1 MKKHKFAIKIIKSF
15 LKAVWLFICD
25 QYLILFFILTIGA
38 KLYYLNTYLLKMTW
52 PANQYINGVVFG
64 FLSLAVIFSPL
75 YFVRKNKNWCVII
88 IASIISTLILIDT
101 IYYSYFEAL
110 PSVGLISS
118 FNQVDDVGPA
128 IVGLLR
134 WWFVFYVADILL
146 AILFKKR
153 IEHFFKKQK
162 EKFSSIK
169 SGLKTSCLA
178 FVITI
183 VAFLLG
189 FLPLGFDKLAEL
201 VESGHDTI
209 SSTQY
214 YGVIMAHM
222 IDLTRFIE
230 ESSISISP
238 DQEKAVIDWVKK
250 NKPTDTTG
258 SLTGL
263 AKGKNVIMIQVE
275 SLGAFVINQKIND
288 KEITPN
294 LNNLAK
300 TSQFFPN
307 QRFVMGAGHT
317 SDIDFVA
324 NSSYF
329 PLTDSATFVRFG
341 RDDFTGLPKIMANN
355 GYSTFAYHGFNR
367 NFWNRDTALESLGY
381 QKFYAADNYPKGE
394 KINLGLND
402 GDFLSKTAEY
412 IKKQSKPSFSYVITL
427 TSHVPFDTSSTTR
440 NSVVSAG
447 NYPYLVGGYLENI
460 NYVDR
465 VLGDFFSKLKSEEL
479 YDDSLII
486 VYGDHTPV
494 LPAFTAG
501 TLKYDPDSAQEKEVP
516 LFIKLPNDAIGKTYP
531 NQGTHL
537 DIMPTVLDLLG
548 IKTSQLMFGKSLFAE
563 DSKQFQTCPGQIS
576 VFTGLGDCKTALSA
590 EKNISQQIIRY
601 NLFNKLPK

>member
-1 MKKHKFAIKIIKSF
+1 MTRRKLTVRFIKSF
-15 LKAVWLFICD
+15 IKRLWLFVCD
-25 QYLILFFILTIGA
+25 QYLILFFVLTIGA
-38 KLYYLNTYLLKMTW
+38 KLYYLNTFLLKMTW
-52 PANQYINGVVFG
+52 PANQYINGIIFG

-75 YFVRKNKNWCVII
+75 YFARKNKNWYVII
-88 IASIISTLILIDT
+88 VASIISALLLVDT

-110 PSVGLISS
+110 PTVGLISS

-146 AILFKKR
+146 AIIFKKR

-162 EKFSSIK
+162 DKFANVK
-169 SGLKTSCLA
+169 LGFRTSCLA

-189 FLPLGFDKLAEL
+189 FLPLGFDKLTEL

-209 SSTQY
+209 SSSQY
-214 YGVIMAHM
+214 YGVIMAHA
-222 IDLTRFIE
+222 IDLTRFIK
-230 ESSISISP
+230 ESSVSISP
-238 DQEKAVIDWVKK
+238 DQEKTVIDWAKK
-250 NKPTDTTG
+250 HRPTNTEG
-258 SLTGL
+258 PLTGL
-263 AKGKNVIMIQVE
+263 AKGKNVIMVQVE
-275 SLGAFVINQKIND
+275 SLGSFVIGQTID
-288 KEITPN
+288 GKEITPN
-294 LNNLAK
+294 LNSLSK
-300 TSQFFPN
+300 TSRYFPN

-341 RDDFTGLPKIMANN
+341 RDDFTGLPKIMADN
-355 GYSTFAYHGFNR
+355 GYSAFAYHGFNR
-367 NFWNRDTALESLGY
+367 NFWNRDTALKSLGY

-402 GDFLSKTAEY
+402 GDFLSSTVDY
-412 IKKQSKPSFSYVITL
+412 IKEQPKPSLSYVITL
-427 TSHVPFDTSSTTR
+427 TSHVPFDTSEKTE
-440 NSVVSAG
+440 NSVVDAKD
-447 NYPYLVGGYLENI
+447 YPYLVGGYLENI

-465 VLGDFFSKLKSEEL
+465 ALGEFFAKLKTDKL

-501 TLKYDPDSAQEKEVP
+501 TIKYDPDSVQEKEVP
-516 LFIKLPNDAIGKTYP
+516 LFIKLPNEKAGQSYP
-531 NQGTHL
+531 SQGTHL

-548 IKTSQLMFGKSLFAE
+548 IKTTQLMFGKSLFVE
-563 DSKQFQTCPGQIS
+563 NSKQYQTCPDQFS
-576 VFTGLGDCKTALSA
+576 VFTGLGDCETALAA
-590 EKNISQQIIRY
+590 EKNIAQQVIRY
-601 NLFNKLPK
+601 NLFNKLQK